1 MKSNIVMGMLL
12 VISIL
17 GNIIAYNYTF
27 RAYDQFNDLRL
38 DPLGSA
44 YYVDPSFQQNHYR
57 IVLIGDSNA
66 YYWKSAD
73 ENVLNLGISSQTST
87 QIRLRSKSYKG
98 KIRGDKLII
107 IAGGNDIRSIL
118 TNYDRKEYIVSEC
131 MKNIQSIVVNH
142 SNDFTEIYIMTI
154 PPVFKIP
161 MRFRTLYRKE
171 IDECILDLNDKI
183 RRLCKDM
190 EAVKL
195 LDSFSILNTRKA
207 REKLTFDGIHLNE
220 RAYSYLEEIIGFSQ

>member
-1 MKSNIVMGMLL
+1 MKSDIVIGILL
-12 VISIL
+12 LISIL
-17 GNIIAYNYTF
+17 GNIIAYKYLF

-38 DPLGSA
+38 DPLGDA
-44 YYVDPSFQQNHYR
+44 HYVDHSFQQNHYR

-73 ENVLNLGISSQTST
+73 ENVLNLGISYQTST
-87 QIRLRSKSYKG
+87 QIRLRSASYKG

-131 MKNIQSIVVNH
+131 LKNIQSIAENH
-142 SNDFTEIYIMTI
+142 SSDFSEIYISTV
-154 PPVFKIP
+154 PPIFKIP
-161 MRFRTLYRKE
+161 MKFRMLYRKE

-190 EAVKL
+190 ETVKL
-195 LDSFSILNTRKA
+195 LDSFGILNTRKA
-207 REKLTFDGIHLNE
+207 SEKLTFDGTHLNE
-220 RAYSYLEEIIGFSQ
+220 RAYSYLEDIIGFSQ